1 MGGKKMKINL
11 TEMYVDEEIKRVVI
25 RVLESK
31 RYVKGEEAKNFEKE
45 FAKFCGV
52 KYGVTTNSGTS
63 ALHVAMLAAG
73 LTAGDEVIVP
83 SHTFIA
89 TVSPLIHI
97 GLKPV
102 FAEIDEKT
110 YTLNPDDIRKKI
122 TKNTKAIIPVHLYGH
137 PADMDAI
144 EEIAQEHDLIVI
156 EDACQAHGAEYKGR
170 KVGIL
175 GDIACFSFFPSKNM
189 TVAGDGGMIITD
201 NEEYAIKAAAL
212 RDQGRVAGKKYEHEY
227 VGFNY
232 RMSEILAAIGR
243 VQLKHLPKWIE
254 KRRDIAK
261 IYNELLENVDV
272 ILPVEEDWAKHVYH
286 LYVIRHRKRDKL
298 KQFLEE
304 KGIATG
310 IHYPIPVHRQPAIKN
325 YIKENY
331 ELKITENIAKEVLSL
346 PIYPQM
352 EKEKIEYVVNCIKK
366 FEG

>member
-1 MGGKKMKINL
+1 MKINL